1 MKTITLLTTFVF
13 FVTGAALAQ
22 NVSKT
27 AMGVKGVVN
36 DIAVE
41 IRFYSPSIVRVIKHP
56 SGKAF
61 DPASLSVIMEPRPV
75 PFTMSTSGWRVLL
88 QSDSIQ
94 VSLDTRTGKVGFA
107 SLSGASLL
115 TEKDYGVQFSPV
127 DTSFIVR
134 QAFLLDKNEPIYGLG
149 QQQDGLLNQRGQRIR
164 LAQDNMKICIPF
176 FQSLKGYG
184 LFWDNYSPTLFSDN
198 PQETAFESEVGK
210 GADYYFLYGG
220 GGDGVVARMR
230 ELTGQAP
237 LMPLWVYGFLQS
249 RERYKTQFELMEVV
263 RKYRALQV
271 PIDGI
276 IQDWQYWGRDS
287 NWNAMQFDPVTYPK
301 PKLMVDSVHA
311 YHTHLFV
318 VAWPGFGPL
327 TRQYSDLAA
336 RHMLINFDTWPPNA
350 GAKPYDPY
358 NPAARDL
365 YWSYLDKGVFAL
377 GVDAWWLDSSEP
389 DHINTK
395 ESDFDQPTYLGS
407 YRSVQNAF
415 PLMHVGGVY
424 THQRKTTSAK
434 RVVILTRSAFAGQQ
448 RFGSCNWS
456 GDVRSDWKVFRAQIP
471 AGLNLSLTGI
481 PYWNTDIGGFF
492 AGRFARDGGAKNPEF
507 QELYTRWMQFAVFT
521 PFMRSHGTDIP
532 REIYQFGAPGQPIFD
547 IQEKFIDLRYSLLPY
562 IYSTAWEVTHRA
574 GSFMRPLFADFPQ
587 DTAVYNLGSEYMFGR
602 SLLVSP
608 VTEKGSSMQRVY
620 LPSGADWI
628 DFWTGERF
636 TGGRSVIKGTPMDI
650 LPVYVRA
657 GSILPWGPE
666 VQYATE
672 KKWDDLEIRVY
683 PGADGTF
690 TLYEDENDSYNY
702 ESGAYSE
709 IDFQWNEATHTLT
722 IGDRRGH
729 FTGMAGERK
738 FKVVLMGRGTA
749 KEIPYNGKMKK
760 LQL

>member
-1 MKTITLLTTFVF
+1 MKTITLLTAFMLFAVGFTM
-13 FVTGAALAQ
+13 AQ
-22 NVSKT
+22 DVEKT
-27 AMGVKGVVN
+27 PSGVKAVVN
-36 DIAVE
+36 DISVE
-41 IRFYSPSIVRVIKHP
+41 IRFYSPSIVRVIKYP
-56 SGKAF
+56 VGRVYARS
-61 DPASLSVIMEPRPV
+61 SLSVIMEPRPV
-75 PFTMSTSGWRVLL
+75 SFTMSTSGWRVLL

-94 VSLDTRTGKVGFA
+94 VSLDTRTGRVAFA

-115 TEKDYGVQFSPV
+115 TEKDYGIQFSPT
-127 DTSFIVR
+127 DSSFIVR
-134 QAFLLDKNEPIYGLG
+134 QAFLLDKKEPIYGLG
-149 QQQDGLLNQRGQRIR
+149 QQQNGRLNQRGQRIR
-164 LAQDNMKICIPF
+164 LAQENMKICIPF

-198 PQETAFESEVGK
+198 PQETAFESEVGQ
-210 GADYYFLYGG
+210 GADYYFLYGA
-220 GGDGVVARMR
+220 GGDGVVAQMR

-263 RKYRALQV
+263 RRYRALQV

-276 IQDWQYWGRDS
+276 IQDWQYWGQDS
-287 NWNAMQFDPVTYPK
+287 NWNAMQFDPIRFPK

-318 VAWPGFGPL
+318 VAWPDFGPL
-327 TRQYSDLAA
+327 TRQYSEFDAKHL
-336 RHMLINFDTWPPNA
+336 LINFDSWPPNA
-350 GAKPYDPY
+350 GARPYDPY
-358 NPAARDL
+358 NPLARDL
-365 YWSYLDKGVFAL
+365 YWDYLNKGIFSL

-389 DHINTK
+389 DHIDVK
-395 ESDFDQPTYLGS
+395 DSDFEQPTYLGS

-415 PLMHVGGVY
+415 PLMHINGIY

-456 GDVRSDWKVFRAQIP
+456 GDVRSDWNVFRAQIP

-492 AGRFARDGGAKNPEF
+492 AGRFAQDGGAKNPEF

-532 REIYQFGAPGQPIFD
+532 REIYQFGGPGQPIFD

-562 IYSTAWEVTHRA
+562 IYSTAWQVTKNS
-574 GSFMRPLFADFPQ
+574 GSFMRPLLSDFPS
-587 DTAVYNLGSEYMFGR
+587 DTSVFNMDNEYMFGR

-620 LPSGADWI
+620 LPSGANWI
-628 DFWTGERF
+628 DFWTGEQF
-636 TGGRSVIKGTPMDI
+636 TGGRRIIKGTPMDI
-650 LPVYVRA
+650 LPVFVRA

-683 PGADGTF
+683 PGADATF

-709 IDFQWNEATHTLT
+709 IDFQWNEASHTLT
-722 IGDRRGH
+722 VGDRRGH
-729 FTGMAGERK
+729 FPGMPGERK
-738 FKVVLMGRGTA
+738 FKVVIMGRGPG

-760 LQL
+760 VQL